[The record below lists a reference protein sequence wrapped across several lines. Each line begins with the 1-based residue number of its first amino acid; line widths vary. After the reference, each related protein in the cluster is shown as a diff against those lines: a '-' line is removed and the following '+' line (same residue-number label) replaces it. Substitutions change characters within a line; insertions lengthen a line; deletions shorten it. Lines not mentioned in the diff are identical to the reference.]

1 MLMSFRSTRQA
12 LFLSAIATTVLTCA
26 IASAAGDP
34 ETAMKTVGGEL
45 RVAGD
50 SLSPNGQKLT
60 LNRKAIPGT
69 DGEVVALKQRFHIG
83 ENDVILVMNGN
94 VGACCTEFSSL
105 YFLTVTPTGK
115 AIASTGKGSVDIDAD
130 GLGSADVKVDGNQL
144 LISTVTVDGR
154 RKKTHRYIF
163 ANGQVA
169 ASK

>member
-1 MLMSFRSTRQA
+1 MFMSFRSTRKA
-12 LFLSAIATTVLTCA
+12 LFLSAIATIVLTCA
-26 IASAAGDP
+26 VASAADDP

-50 SLSPNGQKLT
+50 VLSPNGQKLT
-60 LNRKAIPGT
+60 LNKKTIPGT
-69 DGEVVALKQRFHIG
+69 DGEVVALKQRFHVG
-83 ENDVILVMNGN
+83 DNDIILVMNGS

-115 AIASTGKGSVDIDAD
+115 AMASTGNDSIDIDAD

-144 LISTVTVDGR
+144 LITTVTVDGR

-163 ANGQVA
+163 ANGKVA